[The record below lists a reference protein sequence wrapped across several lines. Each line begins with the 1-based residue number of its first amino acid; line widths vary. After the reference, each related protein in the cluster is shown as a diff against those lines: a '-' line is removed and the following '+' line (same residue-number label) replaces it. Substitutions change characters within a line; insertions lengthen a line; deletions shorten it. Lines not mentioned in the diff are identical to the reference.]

1 VHNWAQNNMTNDSQ
15 TSNQTNFEPEPDT
28 ANAVRR
34 DGMSDDEMRDARL
47 SMAVNA
53 LRQAKDTIDNVISLL
68 EGAGGGGLEQRLS
81 ELVTA
86 KQQLNQ
92 QLGQGQEERTIEG
105 VFEGERMISSEGKSY
120 SVPPNY
126 ASKSRLVEGDI
137 LKLTIKSDGT
147 FVYKQIGPVERVRCT
162 GKLAFDESASGY
174 VVVCENKTYRVLTA
188 SVTYFDGQPGDE
200 AVLKVPKSKDSVWAA
215 VENIVQAD

>member
-1 VHNWAQNNMTNDSQ
+1 MAND
-15 TSNQTNFEPEPDT
+15 TSSNKNGFEPEPDT
-28 ANAVRR
+28 AKAVRKE
-34 DGMSDDEMRDARL
+34 GMSPDEERDARL
-47 SMAVNA
+47 AMAVNA
-53 LRQAKDTIDNVISLL
+53 LRQAKDTLENIISLL

-86 KQQLNQ
+86 KQQLNK
-92 QLGQGQEERTIEG
+92 QLGGNEGQRTVEG
-105 VFEGERMISSEGKSY
+105 VFDGERMISAEGKSY

-126 ASKSRLVEGDI
+126 ASKSRLVEGDV
-137 LKLTIKSDGT
+137 LKLTIKPDGT

-174 VVVCENKTYRVLTA
+174 MVVCDDKTYRVLTA

-200 AVLKVPKSKDSVWAA
+200 VVLKVPKTKDSVWAA
-215 VENIVQAD
+215 VENIVQSD